1 MASPAPKEIGL
12 GIRRQRSES
21 VATPNRTDSS
31 ESVKHRSEN
40 RDRSQSV
47 SHDETQQ
54 PPSTGFD
61 PSDRVFPIRS
71 VVSVDP
77 KAATQ
82 QRSTSRG
89 AASPTRDGA
98 RHYTFIDEQTWHQM
112 KSESDAQSH
121 PRPDP
126 EHAEPTIPTDNSR
139 HETHATGKETELGA
153 HSLASEVNQHPEFYA
168 KPIQS
173 DSQSGSGS
181 TAHSRSQT
189 GPRTDED
196 HLMTARF
203 KHVVTESGH
212 AIITG
217 RDGEDL
223 QYCEDEPIRI
233 VSNTPGC
240 QRCISTDPY

>member
-1 MASPAPKEIGL
+1 MASPNPNESGL

-21 VATPNRTDSS
+21 VASPARRDPS
-31 ESVKHRSEN
+31 ESIKPRPEN
-40 RDRSQSV
+40 RDRSHSV

-61 PSDRVFPIRS
+61 PTDRVFPIRS

-77 KAATQ
+77 KATTQ
-82 QRSTSRG
+82 QRSASRG
-89 AASPTRDGA
+89 AVSPTRDGA
-98 RHYTFIDEQTWHQM
+98 RHYTFIDEQTWHQLR
-112 KSESDAQSH
+112 SESDAPSQ
-121 PRPDP
+121 PRRDP
-126 EHAEPTIPTDNSR
+126 EHAEPTIPTDIPR
-139 HETHATGKETELGA
+139 HETLAIKEETELGA
-153 HSLASEVNQHPEFYA
+153 HSLASEVIQHPEVYA
-168 KPIQS
+168 KPSQG

-181 TAHSRSQT
+181 TAHPRSQT
-189 GPRTDED
+189 GPRTEDD

-203 KHVVTESGH
+203 KHVVTENGH

-233 VSNTPGC
+233 VSNTHWLSKIPL
-240 QRCISTDPY
+240 D